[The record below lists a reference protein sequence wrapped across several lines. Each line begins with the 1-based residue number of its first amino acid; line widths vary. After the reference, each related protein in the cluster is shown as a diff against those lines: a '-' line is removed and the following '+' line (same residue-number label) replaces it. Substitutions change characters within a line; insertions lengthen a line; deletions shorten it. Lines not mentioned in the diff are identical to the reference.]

1 MTPSQRSGALALVAV
16 VALLASGCGGGGKL
30 SAKALTQK
38 STSLES
44 LAAEGA
50 LLARHAGAGKT
61 TRIFT
66 RVHSGYLHEAASK
79 EASSLR
85 AATSSGTPA
94 VNASPISCTRASE
107 AAVDTGASWDTSA
120 GRGTA
125 VPTVSASSPRSPSSH

>member
-1 MTPSQRSGALALVAV
+1 MARNQRSGALALVAV
-16 VALLASGCGGGGKL
+16 TALLASGCGGSSRFIGN
-30 SAKALTQK
+30 ALTQK

-85 AATSSGTPA
+85 AATTEPA
-94 VNASPISCTRASE
+94 LEPKLRHVTSLAGKVSADLKRVGHASKAEQPRLARELE
-107 AAVDTGASWDTSA
+107 AAAEELK
-120 GRGTA
+120 
-125 VPTVSASSPRSPSSH
+125 